1 MEANMGDTI
10 IIADD
15 EAKPAKPAEVIV
27 VTPEPKPKTEKVTT
41 EKTTITETKVE

>member
-1 MEANMGDTI
+1 MGDTM